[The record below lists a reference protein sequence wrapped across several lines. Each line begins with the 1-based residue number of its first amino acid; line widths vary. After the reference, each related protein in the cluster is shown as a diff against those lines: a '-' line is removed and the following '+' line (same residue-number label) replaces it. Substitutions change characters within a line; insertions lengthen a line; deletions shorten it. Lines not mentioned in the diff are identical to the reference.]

1 MELDTIKVKT
11 RYIFNMYAAIVTG
24 SNGQD
29 GMYLQELLESKGYA
43 VKCFGRRDDILNY
56 SNVCACISE
65 YVEHDRIEIYNL
77 AAQGYVGIHTKMTY
91 ELNTLG
97 LLNVLEAVKQLGLVE
112 KCRIFQAS
120 SSEIFGSVD
129 EVPQNERTLYNPTSL
144 YGVSKLSA
152 HIIAKYYRDIHGL
165 FVCSGILYNHE
176 SPRRKDIFVTQ
187 KIIKGLQSGECFTL
201 GNIEARRDWGHAKDY
216 VEAMWLMLQQER
228 PDDYVVATGKSH
240 SVREFIEIVVHKM
253 GKKIVWSGKGLN
265 GEGRIDG
272 KLMVKVSEEFY
283 RPNDANVLIGN
294 PSKLESIGW
303 SRKYTLNDL
312 IEEMLFPPSE

>member
-1 MELDTIKVKT
+1 
-11 RYIFNMYAAIVTG
+11 MYAAVITG
-24 SNGQD
+24 ANGQD
-29 GMYLQELLESKGYA
+29 GTYLRELLESKGYL
-43 VKCFGRRDDILNY
+43 VKYFGRQDDILNY

-65 YVEHDRIEIYNL
+65 CVDHDNVEIYNL
-77 AAQGYVGIHTKMTY
+77 AAQSFVGTHTKMTY
-91 ELNTLG
+91 ELNTMG
-97 LLNVLEAVKQLGLVE
+97 LLNILEAVKHLGIAN
-112 KCRIFQAS
+112 KCKIFQAS

-129 EVPQNERTLYNPTSL
+129 EVPQDEQTPHNPTSL

-152 HIIAKYYRDIHGL
+152 HLLAKHYREIHGL
-165 FVCSGILYNHE
+165 FVCSGILFNHE
-176 SPRRKDIFVTQ
+176 SPRRKETFVTQ
-187 KIIKGLQSGECFTL
+187 KIIKGLKSGEAFTL

-228 PDDYVVATGKSH
+228 PDDYVVASGKSH
-240 SVREFIEIVVHKM
+240 SVREFIEIAVHKM

-272 KLMVKVSEEFY
+272 TLAVKVSEEFY

-303 SRKYTLNDL
+303 SRKYTLHDL
-312 IEEMLFPPSE
+312 VEEMLFPPSD